1 MTSILPDRSSIHSI
15 QEKRYNLTQEEDMV
29 TRADILRY
37 AEKNYQTKP
46 EHPWPESPTSEV
58 LRHRRNRKWYA
69 LITDVARNKVGLEG
83 DELIDILNVKCDP
96 EIVFALS
103 SQEGFSPAWHMNKKH
118 WLTIILNGKAAD
130 DEVYRLLDLSH
141 EMTG

>member
-1 MTSILPDRSSIHSI
+1 
-15 QEKRYNLTQEEDMV
+15 MV

-118 WLTIILNGKAAD
+118 WITIILDGSVPFEEICQRI
-130 DEVYRLLDLSH
+130 DESYSLAK
-141 EMTG
+141 

>member
-1 MTSILPDRSSIHSI
+1 
-15 QEKRYNLTQEEDMV
+15 MV

-130 DEVYRLLDLSH
+130 DEVYRLLDLSY
-141 EMTG
+141 EMTE